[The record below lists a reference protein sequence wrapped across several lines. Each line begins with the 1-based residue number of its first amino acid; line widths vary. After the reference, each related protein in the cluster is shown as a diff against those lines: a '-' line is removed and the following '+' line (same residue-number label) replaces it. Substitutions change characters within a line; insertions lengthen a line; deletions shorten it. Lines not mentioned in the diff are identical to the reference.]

1 MSKLAQ
7 PAAPEPRSARAL
19 TGRRRP
25 LEWREDRE
33 FRILSIDGG
42 GIRGIF
48 PAALLAELER
58 RYLDGESVAGY
69 FDLITGTSTG
79 GIIAIGLGAGLPA
92 AKILQ
97 FYEQDGRDIFPPKG
111 RLASL
116 WEARRLVTHM
126 YDNQKLKEHLQR
138 QLGSRTLS
146 DSSSRLCIPSCD
158 GTHGDIWVYKTPHHP
173 DYQMDGSRRMV
184 DVALATSAAPTYFR
198 PMEEGGY
205 RLLDGGLWA
214 NNPIMVGVV
223 EALTALGV
231 PRGRVRVLSLGCGSE
246 PYRVGRWK
254 MIAGGQFGWRD
265 VISGAIRYQ
274 SLGALGQARLLLG
287 AERVDRIEPDL
298 SGPPIALDD
307 WKRARAELPGA
318 ATAAVDEH
326 GEKVL
331 SSYMDNQSAPYSPF
345 DTGRT
350 GSMEGTEPAS

>member
-1 MSKLAQ
+1 MEWALDKAAQ
-7 PAAPEPRSARAL
+7 PTTPQPRSAQAL
-19 TGRRRP
+19 TIRRRS
-25 LEWREDRE
+25 LEWPEDRE

-42 GIRGIF
+42 GIRGVF

-58 RYLDGESVAGY
+58 HYLGGESVAGY

-97 FYEQDGRDIFPPKG
+97 FYEQDGRAIFPPRG
-111 RLASL
+111 RLARL
-116 WEARRLVTHM
+116 WGARRLVTHM

-138 QLGSRTLS
+138 QLGSRTLR

-173 DYQMDGSRRMV
+173 DYRMDGSKGMV
-184 DVALATSAAPTYFR
+184 EVALATSAAPTYFR
-198 PMEEGGY
+198 PLEDGGY

-214 NNPIMVGVV
+214 NNPIMIGVV
-223 EALTALGV
+223 EALTALGA
-231 PRGRVRVLSLGCGSE
+231 PPGRIRVLSLGCGSE

-254 MIAGGQFGWRD
+254 MTAGGILGWRD
-265 VISGAIRYQ
+265 IVLGAMRYQ

-287 AERVDRIEPDL
+287 ADRVDRIEPDP
-298 SGPPIALDD
+298 SGRPIPLDD
-307 WKRARAELPGA
+307 WERANAELPSA
-318 ATAAVDEH
+318 AAAAVDEH

-331 SSYMDNQSAPYSPF
+331 SSYMDHLAAPYSPV
-345 DTGRT
+345 
-350 GSMEGTEPAS
+350 